1 MRVGVLFT
9 GGKDS
14 CLALKRVMNTHEV
27 VCLITLISK
36 NRESYMF
43 HVPNIELTKIQAE
56 AIGLPLIQR
65 ITEGEKEKE
74 LEDLKE
80 VLKEAKK
87 KFKIEGI
94 VTGAIASNYQK
105 SRIEKVCKELK
116 LKCIN
121 PLWNE
126 DQIKLLEE
134 VIESNFKVIIT
145 GVFAFPLDES
155 FLGKEIDK
163 EMVKRLKELMEKY
176 KINPAGEGGEI
187 ETTVLDAPFFKKK
200 VEIKD
205 FEVKYKDYSGTFEI
219 KNAKLVKKI

>member
-1 MRVGVLFT
+1 MKVGILFT

-14 CLALKRVMNTHEV
+14 CLAFKRVMNTYEI

-36 NRESYMF
+36 NKESYMF

-105 SRIEKVCKELK
+105 SRIEKVCKDLK
-116 LKCIN
+116 LKCTN

-134 VIESNFKVIIT
+134 VVENNFKVIIT

-155 FLGKEIDK
+155 FLGKEINK
-163 EMVKRLKELMEKY
+163 EMIEKLKELMEKY

-187 ETTVLDAPFFKKK
+187 ETTVLDAPFFKKRI
-200 VEIKD
+200 EIKD
-205 FEVKYKDYSGTFEI
+205 FEVKYKNYSGIYEI
-219 KNAKLVKKI
+219 KNAELVKK

>member
-1 MRVGVLFT
+1 MKVGVLFT

-14 CLALKRVMNTHEV
+14 CLAFKKVVQTHEI

-36 NRESYMF
+36 NKESYMF

-56 AIGLPLIQR
+56 AIGLPLIQK

-80 VLKEAKK
+80 VLIEAKE

-105 SRIEKVCKELK
+105 RRIEKVCKELE

-134 VIESNFKVIIT
+134 VVESNFKFIIT

-155 FLGKEIDK
+155 FLGKEINR
-163 EMVKRLKELMEKY
+163 EMIEKLKELRKRY

-187 ETTVLDAPFFKKK
+187 ETTVLDAPFFKKR
-200 VEIKD
+200 I
-205 FEVKYKDYSGTFEI
+205 EVKYKNYSGTFEI
-219 KNAKLVKKI
+219 KSVKLVEK

>member
-1 MRVGVLFT
+1 MKIGVLFT

-14 CLALKRVMNTHEV
+14 CLALKKVMQKHEV
-27 VCLITLISK
+27 ACLITLISK
-36 NRESYMF
+36 NKESYMF
-43 HVPNIELTKIQAE
+43 HVPNIELTKIQAKI
-56 AIGLPLIQR
+56 IGFPIIQK

-80 VLKEAKK
+80 ILKEAKK

-94 VTGAIASNYQK
+94 VTGAIASKYQK

-126 DQIKLLEE
+126 NQIKLLEE
-134 VIESNFKVIIT
+134 VVENDFKIIIT

-155 FLGKEIDK
+155 FLGKEIDR
-163 EMVKRLKELMEKY
+163 EMIEKLGELMEKY

-187 ETTVLDAPFFKKK
+187 ETTVVDAPFFKKRI
-200 VEIKD
+200 EIED
-205 FEVKYKDYSGTFEI
+205 FEI
-219 KNAKLVKKI
+219 KYKNYSGIFKIKKVNLVKK

>member
-1 MRVGVLFT
+1 MKVGILFT

-14 CLALKRVMNTHEV
+14 CLAFKRVMNTYEI

-36 NRESYMF
+36 NKESYMF

-105 SRIEKVCKELK
+105 SRIEKVCKDLK

-134 VIESNFKVIIT
+134 VVENNFKVIIT

-155 FLGKEIDK
+155 FLGKEINK
-163 EMVKRLKELMEKY
+163 EMIEKLKELMEKY

-187 ETTVLDAPFFKKK
+187 ETTVLDAPFFKKR

-205 FEVKYKDYSGTFEI
+205 FEVKYKNYSGIYEI
-219 KNAKLVKKI
+219 KNAELVKK

>member
-1 MRVGVLFT
+1 MKVGILFT

-14 CLALKRVMNTHEV
+14 CLAFKRIMNTYEI

-36 NRESYMF
+36 NKESYMF

-105 SRIEKVCKELK
+105 NRIEKVCKDLK
-116 LKCIN
+116 LKCTN

-134 VIESNFKVIIT
+134 VVENNFKVIIT

-155 FLGKEIDK
+155 FLGKEINK
-163 EMVKRLKELMEKY
+163 EMIEKLKELMEKY

-187 ETTVLDAPFFKKK
+187 ETTVLDAPFFKKRI
-200 VEIKD
+200 EIKD
-205 FEVKYKDYSGTFEI
+205 FEVKYKNYSGIYEI
-219 KNAKLVKKI
+219 KNAELVKK

>member
-1 MRVGVLFT
+1 MKVGVLFT

-14 CLALKRVMNTHEV
+14 CLAFKKVVKEHEV
-27 VCLITLISK
+27 ACLITLISK
-36 NRESYMF
+36 NKESYMF
-43 HVPNIELTKIQAE
+43 HVPNISLTKIQAE
-56 AIGLPLIQR
+56 AIGLPLLQKV
-65 ITEGEKEKE
+65 TEGEKEKE
-74 LEDLKE
+74 LEDLEKI
-80 VLKEAKK
+80 LKEAKE

-105 SRIEKVCKELK
+105 SRIEKVCKKLN
-116 LKCIN
+116 LKCIS

-134 VIESNFKVIIT
+134 IVESKFKVIIT

-163 EMVKRLKELMEKY
+163 EMIKRLEELMKKY

-187 ETTVLDAPFFKKK
+187 ETTVLDAPFFKKRIE
-200 VEIKD
+200 VKD
-205 FEVKYKDYSGTFEI
+205 FEIKYENYSGIFEI
-219 KNAKLVKKI
+219 KKAELVDKQ